1 MRIFLDTANLD
12 EIRSGL
18 EQGLVDGVTTNPSLV
33 AKEKCS
39 FRERVIEICEL
50 VQGPVS
56 AEVTATDTAGMLEQA
71 REITSW
77 SEHVV
82 VKVPLI
88 TDGLRAIKQL
98 SKEGIRIN

>member
-71 REITSW
+71 REIASW

-82 VKVPLI
+82 VKVRLI